1 MTNPKYTVKHFL
13 TLLPSR
19 VSITLELDV
28 KVVRIKAMIINLGS
42 SWLSIKF
49 SLSVL
54 EELRK
59 EQCGE
64 YEHNLKD
71 VKGFRNIIK

>member
-1 MTNPKYTVKHFL
+1 
-13 TLLPSR
+13 
-19 VSITLELDV
+19 
-28 KVVRIKAMIINLGS
+28 MIINLGS
-42 SWLSIKF
+42 SWLLIKF

-54 EELRK
+54 EELCK

-71 VKGFRNIIK
+71 VKEFRNIIK